1 MEKRCRECGKK
12 IENSQTLCDNCRAKR
27 NGKDTLAKYPWWLL
41 GLILP
46 PVGLILYLIWKKD
59 RKQSAKSAGVGAL
72 IAAIIWAF
80 VGLSFLLDGKNVAK
94 GPNTLQLQNVKNS
107 SEEIQNWY
115 NDVSSGDYVVTI
127 LASSSCPHC
136 KAYKPV
142 ITEVAEKEKFK
153 MYFFEGDQLSN
164 SDYKILTSSFELTNY
179 EGSVPYTFIVHDKE
193 FVSDTVGFKDEETTI
208 NYLINSGVLEN

>member
-136 KAYKPV
+136 
-142 ITEVAEKEKFK
+142 
-153 MYFFEGDQLSN
+153 
-164 SDYKILTSSFELTNY
+164 
-179 EGSVPYTFIVHDKE
+179 
-193 FVSDTVGFKDEETTI
+193 
-208 NYLINSGVLEN
+208 

>member
-46 PVGLILYLIWKKD
+46 PVGLVLYLIWRKD
-59 RKQSAKSAGVGAL
+59 KKQSAKSAGVGAL

-80 VGLSFLLDGKNVAK
+80 VGLSFLIDTKGETK
-94 GPNTLQLQNVKNS
+94 GPNTLQTKNVEDASTIIK
-107 SEEIQNWY
+107 EWY

-127 LASSSCPHC
+127 IASSTCPHC
-136 KAYKPV
+136 QAYKPV
-142 ITEVAEKEKFK
+142 ITELAEKEKFK
-153 MYFFEGDQLSN
+153 LYFFEADELED
-164 SDYKILTSSFELTNY
+164 SDYDVISTSFELTNY
-179 EGSVPYTFIVHDKE
+179 EGSVPYTYIVHNKE
-193 FVSDTVGFKDEETTI
+193 FVSDTVGYKDEETTR